1 MGAPFRDRAGPT
13 AAKWRIAR
21 GQTTNAERL
30 ASATTALST
39 AKADVPEAPVTPD
52 RTLSADIDPVRFRN
66 NVLTLA
72 RIAPLHRLPTVLTDN
87 MPDGFAGPLL
97 PELVAVLP
105 GAPVIHRNGP
115 INAWDDREFVNAV
128 EATGRRKLLIA
139 GCTTD
144 ICLMFPALSALQA
157 GYDVYGVI
165 DASGTWIP
173 LDQQIAVL
181 RLVQAGVVMNTANVL
196 AELQYNPHRPTEDTS
211 GQLFGDAVPSLQY
224 TAAQLQYTK
233 RP

>member
-1 MGAPFRDRAGPT
+1 
-13 AAKWRIAR
+13 
-21 GQTTNAERL
+21 
-30 ASATTALST
+30 
-39 AKADVPEAPVTPD
+39 
-52 RTLSADIDPVRFRN
+52 
-66 NVLTLA
+66 
-72 RIAPLHRLPTVLTDN
+72 VLTDN

-97 PELVAVLP
+97 PELVAMLP
-105 GAPVIHRNGP
+105 DAPVIHRNGP
-115 INAWDDREFVNAV
+115 INAWDDRAFVQAV

-165 DASGTWIP
+165 DASGTWSP

-181 RLVQAGVVMNTANVL
+181 RLVQAGVVVMNTANVL
-196 AELQYNPHRPTEDTS
+196 AELQYNHHRPTEEMS
-211 GQLFGDAVPSLQY
+211 GQLFGDVVPSLQY

-233 RP
+233 TA